1 MPTVE
6 VIIGTAAIP
15 LFMPNRTGEVADILL
30 QNVSAAD
37 IYLGSDESVTTG
49 SGILLAIGGVYRN
62 EQELEPLWAISASAG
77 RAVRIRIV
85 RYLNMNIVRIEE

>member
-30 QNVSAAD
+30 VNVSAAD
-37 IYLGSDESVTTG
+37 IYLGSDAMVRTTN
-49 SGILLAIGGVYRN
+49 GIPFLIGAVYHN
-62 EQELEPLWAISASAG
+62 KQEIEPLWAISASAG